1 MFDQED
7 NYINVSMYHVAVT
20 VPFNFPL
27 ITGFFDNEVLDI
39 HHQWF

>member
-7 NYINVSMYHVAVT
+7 NYIIISMYHVA